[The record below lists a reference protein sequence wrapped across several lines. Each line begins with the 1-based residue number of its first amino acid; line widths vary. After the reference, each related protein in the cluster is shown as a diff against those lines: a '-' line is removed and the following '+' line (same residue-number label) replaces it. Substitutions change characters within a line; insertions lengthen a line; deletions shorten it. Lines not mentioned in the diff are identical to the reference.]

1 MSGPAKSFGPK
12 PPASTTKRPG
22 TALPSAGNAKKA
34 YVPLSD
40 KLVGALTN
48 ISDTIADNKDTIDT
62 VQELGINLTRT
73 ISSLSITAVK
83 YAKIV
88 DNFLDTVEPILTKL
102 PILPKNV
109 MDLIKKIHNTANQII
124 ATCDSSKVL
133 AADVESGLMSGDLA
147 KLKTKAPELQV
158 LTKKILDILPD

>member
-1 MSGPAKSFGPK
+1 MSGPSKSFGPK
-12 PPASTTKRPG
+12 PPAGAKPRTGMP
-22 TALPSAGNAKKA
+22 APSASSAKKG

-48 ISDTIADNKDTIDT
+48 ISDTIVDNKDTIDT
-62 VQELGINLTRT
+62 IQELGINLTRT

-83 YAKIV
+83 YAKFV
-88 DNFLDTVEPILTKL
+88 DSFLDTVEPILTKL

-109 MDLIKKIHNTANQII
+109 MDLIKKIHNIANQII
-124 ATCDSSKVL
+124 TTGDSSKLL
-133 AADVESGLMSGDLA
+133 AADVESGLVSGDLM
-147 KLKTKAPELQV
+147 KLKTKAPELQT